1 MSSITNALFR
11 GLFVIKVSVVGDV
24 TVVAGN
30 PPRDRDTSCVV
41 NATAFDAPP
50 QILQEKLGL
59 DPSCATYSAGFSNGY
74 VLSVVN
80 AICSLW
86 SDLPLTFSNWSQGI
100 SR

>member
-1 MSSITNALFR
+1 M
-11 GLFVIKVSVVGDV
+11 IKVSVVGDV

-59 DPSCATYSAGFSNGY
+59 DPSCATYSAG
-74 VLSVVN
+74 VVSVAV
-80 AICSLW
+80 ATRLVW
-86 SDLPLTFSNWSQGI
+86 SVMKVV
-100 SR
+100 